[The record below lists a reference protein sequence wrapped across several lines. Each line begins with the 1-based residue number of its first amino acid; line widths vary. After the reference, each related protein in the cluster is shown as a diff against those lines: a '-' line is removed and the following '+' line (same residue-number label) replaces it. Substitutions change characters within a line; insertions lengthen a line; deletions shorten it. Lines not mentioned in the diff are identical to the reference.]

1 MPDNVA
7 SYYMKNDGN
16 IWVETVTQVHRL
28 ATETEWLEIWKS
40 NPAITLQLCADSGEH
55 LAQIH

>member
-1 MPDNVA
+1 MPSDVA
-7 SYYMKNDGN
+7 GYYMKNDGN
-16 IWVETVTQVHRL
+16 IWVETVAQDHRL
-28 ATETEWLEIWKS
+28 ATETEWLQIWKS